1 MRAGT
6 RPSAGMIVAYVALA
20 VYAAISL
27 YPFAWMVSGAFKD
40 RLEILEGGHLVPRSP
55 TLDTLVDTWG
65 RLQFFDYFLNSLK
78 VTGLTVLGV
87 LVIYSLASYAFAM
100 IDFPGRRAI
109 FWFFVALLF
118 VPSITVLLPLTILE
132 SKLGIL
138 GTHMGLVLP
147 FVNGTAPLTVLML
160 TNAFRA
166 IPRELHDAARAD
178 GAGEVRIFLR
188 VYLPLVRP
196 TLITVA
202 VLTAVPTWNEYVLSR
217 VSLNDESRYTLP
229 LALEALASGS
239 VPQYNEIMA
248 GSLILV
254 VPVIV
259 LFLALQ
265 RYFVNGLA
273 GAVKE

>member
-55 TLDTLVDTWG
+55 TLDTLVDTWA

-132 SKLGIL
+132 GRLGIL
-138 GTHMGLVLP
+138 GTHIGLVLP

-229 LALEALASGS
+229 LALEALASGN

>member
-87 LVIYSLASYAFAM
+87 LVLYSLASYAFAM
-100 IDFPGRRAI
+100 IEFPGRRAI

-132 SKLGIL
+132 SRLGIL
-138 GTHMGLVLP
+138 GTHIGLVLP

-160 TNAFRA
+160 THAFRA